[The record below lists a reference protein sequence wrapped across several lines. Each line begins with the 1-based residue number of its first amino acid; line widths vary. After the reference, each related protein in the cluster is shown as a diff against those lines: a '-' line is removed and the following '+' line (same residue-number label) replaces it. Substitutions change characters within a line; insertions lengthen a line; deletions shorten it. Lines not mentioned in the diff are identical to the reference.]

1 MSNLS
6 KQLTK
11 LGYSFKKIENSIFMI
26 YDFLTDSQ
34 VEELYSYILSASDE
48 DWETHYMEG
57 VVGLAERK
65 YGRTDLENL
74 LKEGLI
80 EITHHWKDK
89 NLGMP
94 HELSEPLA
102 IKIKE
107 IFSFDNTLKFDGVGT
122 IQRQYSESPLPA
134 HVDNHTDPSIE
145 YAVIMYINDDYNDGE
160 LYFSNLGIE
169 LKPLAKSL
177 MIFPSH
183 EGYKHGVKSPADG
196 PVRYV
201 MPSFVRKNNVS

>member
-1 MSNLS
+1 MNNLS
-6 KQLTK
+6 EQLTK
-11 LGYSFKKIENSIFMI
+11 LGYSFKKIEDSIFMV
-26 YDFLTDSQ
+26 YDFLTDNQ
-34 VEELYSYILSASDE
+34 VEKLYSYILSASDK
-48 DWETHYMEG
+48 DWETHYLEG

-65 YGRTDLENL
+65 YGRTDIENL
-74 LKEGLI
+74 VEEGLV

-94 HELSEPLA
+94 YELSEPLA

-107 IFSFDNTLKFDGVGT
+107 IFSFDKTLKFDGVGT

-134 HVDNHTDPSIE
+134 HVDNHADPSIE
-145 YAVIMYINDDYNDGE
+145 YAVIMYINDDYNGGE
-160 LYFSNLGIE
+160 LYFSNLDIE

-183 EGYKHGVKSPADG
+183 EVYKHGVKSPSDG
-196 PVRYV
+196 PIRYV
-201 MPSFVRKNNVS
+201 MPSFVRKNNA

>member
-1 MSNLS
+1 MNELS
-6 KQLTK
+6 KQLEK
-11 LGYSFKKIENSIFMI
+11 LGYSFKKIEDSIFMV
-26 YDFLTDSQ
+26 YDFLTDNQ
-34 VEELYSYILSASDE
+34 VEKLYSYILSASDK

-74 LKEGLI
+74 VEEGLV

-94 HELSEPLA
+94 YELSEPLA

-107 IFSFDNTLKFDGVGT
+107 IFSFDKTLKFDGVGT

-134 HVDNHTDPSIE
+134 HVDNHADPSIE
-145 YAVIMYINDDYNDGE
+145 YAVIMYINDDYNGGE
-160 LYFSNLGIE
+160 LYFSNLDIE

-183 EGYKHGVKSPADG
+183 EVYKHGVKSPSDG
-196 PVRYV
+196 PIRYV
-201 MPSFVRKNNVS
+201 MPSFVRKNDA

>member
-1 MSNLS
+1 MNDLS
-6 KQLTK
+6 KELQK
-11 LGYSFKKIENSIFMI
+11 LGYSFKKIEDSIFMV
-26 YDFLTDSQ
+26 YDFLTDNQ
-34 VEELYSYILSASDE
+34 VEKLYSYILSASDK

-65 YGRTDLENL
+65 YGRTDIENL
-74 LKEGLI
+74 VEEGLV

-94 HELSEPLA
+94 YELSEPLA

-107 IFSFDNTLKFDGVGT
+107 IFSFDKTLKFDGVGT

-134 HVDNHTDPSIE
+134 HVDNHADPTIE
-145 YAVIMYINDDYNDGE
+145 YAVVMYINDDYNGGE
-160 LYFSNLGIE
+160 LYFSNLDIE

-183 EGYKHGVKSPADG
+183 EVYKHGVKSPSDG
-196 PVRYV
+196 PIRYV
-201 MPSFVRKNNVS
+201 MPSFVRKNDA